1 MERKLAC
8 RLCCRVAGSVEVHP
22 LDVHR
27 RIDSV
32 SPIAIEIWLPLLL
45 EEEEEV
51 VVAVVVVEEEVEEA
65 EVEMTVIPI
74 VPVPRGMRRRG
85 IEVTARGA
93 EVPAGVALEVQRA
106 ALRLDEEEQVLEVE
120 AAVEEVMAVVVVVV
134 ADAEARVILHTDL
147 AAEAEA
153 EIAEDEWLRTR
164 RRNIDHAGHKDA
176 TKSRAYP
183 PSWKTSELGFRSRL
197 SLPRLSHAH
206 ITFWTRAPNVTSK
219 KLTMSK
225 TKTTHGWKLLDT

>member
-1 MERKLAC
+1 
-8 RLCCRVAGSVEVHP
+8 LCCRVAGSVEVHP

-27 RIDSV
+27 RIDSA
-32 SPIAIEIWLPLLL
+32 SPIAIETWLPLLL

-51 VVAVVVVEEEVEEA
+51 VVAVVVVVEEEVEEA

-85 IEVTARGA
+85 IEVTVRGA

-106 ALRLDEEEQVLEVE
+106 ALRLDEEEEVQEVE
-120 AAVEEVMAVVVVVV
+120 AAVEEVMVVVVVV
-134 ADAEARVILHTDL
+134 ADAEARVILHMDL

-153 EIAEDEWLRTR
+153 EIAEDERLWIR

-176 TKSRAYP
+176 TRSGAY
-183 PSWKTSELGFRSRL
+183 SSARKTSELGFRSWL

-206 ITFWTRAPNVTSK
+206 ITFRTWTLKNIPFK
-219 KLTMSK
+219 KHTMSN
-225 TKTTHGWKLLDT
+225 TKTTRGWKLLDT

>member
-22 LDVHR
+22 IDVHR

-45 EEEEEV
+45 EEEEEEV
-51 VVAVVVVEEEVEEA
+51 VVAVVVEEEVEEA

-85 IEVTARGA
+85 IEVTVRGA

-106 ALRLDEEEQVLEVE
+106 ALRLDEEEEVPEVE
-120 AAVEEVMAVVVVVV
+120 AAVEEVMVVVVV
-134 ADAEARVILHTDL
+134 ADAEARVILHMDL

-153 EIAEDEWLRTR
+153 EIAEDE
-164 RRNIDHAGHKDA
+164 
-176 TKSRAYP
+176 
-183 PSWKTSELGFRSRL
+183 RL
-197 SLPRLSHAH
+197 
-206 ITFWTRAPNVTSK
+206 
-219 KLTMSK
+219 
-225 TKTTHGWKLLDT
+225 

>member
-1 MERKLAC
+1 MEPKLAC

-85 IEVTARGA
+85 IEVTVRGA

-106 ALRLDEEEQVLEVE
+106 ALRLDEEEEVPEVE
-120 AAVEEVMAVVVVVV
+120 AAVEEVMVVVVVV
-134 ADAEARVILHTDL
+134 ADAEARVILHMDL
-147 AAEAEA
+147 AVEAEA
-153 EIAEDEWLRTR
+153 EIAEDEGLRSR

-176 TKSRAYP
+176 TRSGAY
-183 PSWKTSELGFRSRL
+183 SSAWKTSELGFRSWL
-197 SLPRLSHAH
+197 SLPHLSHAH
-206 ITFWTRAPNVTSK
+206 ITFWAWVPNMTSK

>member
-85 IEVTARGA
+85 TEVTVRGA
-93 EVPAGVALEVQRA
+93 QVPAGVALEVQRA
-106 ALRLDEEEQVLEVE
+106 ALRLDEEEEVPEVE
-120 AAVEEVMAVVVVVV
+120 AAVEEVMVVVVVVVV
-134 ADAEARVILHTDL
+134 ADAEARVILHMDL

-153 EIAEDEWLRTR
+153 EIAEDE
-164 RRNIDHAGHKDA
+164 
-176 TKSRAYP
+176 
-183 PSWKTSELGFRSRL
+183 RL
-197 SLPRLSHAH
+197 
-206 ITFWTRAPNVTSK
+206 
-219 KLTMSK
+219 
-225 TKTTHGWKLLDT
+225 